1 MHGGKYIRDHISA
14 RFPDAESAIDYLS
27 ARCLGRSS
35 FIVASIYEVKQ
46 STDLQAPIKTFSSLN
61 ILIIVV
67 VPITNRIHVLLILVE
82 VHVQ

>member
-1 MHGGKYIRDHISA
+1 MPSLQSIICLRVALDAVHLSLH
-14 RFPDAESAIDYLS
+14 RFTKL
-27 ARCLGRSS
+27 
-35 FIVASIYEVKQ
+35 KQ

-67 VPITNRIHVLLILVE
+67 VPITNRMHVLLILVE